1 MALKDLA
8 STTLAGSLLVQ
19 KHSPDYHGFLKRV
32 HVALNRRLV
41 GVEVPEVAQ

>member
-19 KHSPDYHGFLKRV
+19 KHSPDYHGFYNECTWL
-32 HVALNRRLV
+32 
-41 GVEVPEVAQ
+41 